1 LTLWVLGQR
10 LIGGSAQ
17 ATPTEE
23 DARAVLIENVR
34 AANAEDLDRY
44 MATIHPNSPLYTT
57 TKDLLEDAFKTYD
70 LGYELT
76 RAEVVEQSDTQATVA
91 FVLTTRKINGPAF
104 RNNRVTGTMYLRK
117 VGSAW
122 KIYDQKVSN
131 VEYLD

>member
-1 LTLWVLGQR
+1 
-10 LIGGSAQ
+10 
-17 ATPTEE
+17 
-23 DARAVLIENVR
+23 
-34 AANAEDLDRY
+34 
-44 MATIHPNSPLYTT
+44 
-57 TKDLLEDAFKTYD
+57 
-70 LGYELT
+70 
-76 RAEVVEQSDTQATVA
+76 VEQSDTQATVA